1 MPTPKSEFPSLY
13 PCDFYTPAE
22 LMESGEMYTVYEIA
36 RLLQGLDPDAE
47 IDEGTE
53 EVLLDWAI
61 PWVMTN
67 ADDLVV
73 AEPRT
78 DEEPG
83 YYGLKEGTDGGGATA
98 AESEPTPPSGDADVD
113 PNTADGEAGPAD
125 PTDRVDDPVEDDD
138 G

>member
-1 MPTPKSEFPSLY
+1 MPVSKSEFDSLP

-22 LMESGEMYTVYEIA
+22 LLEDDQMYTVYEIA

-53 EVLLDWAI
+53 DVLLDWTI
-61 PWVMTN
+61 PWIMNN

-78 DEEPG
+78 DNEPAH
-83 YYGLKEGTDGGGATA
+83 YGLKG
-98 AESEPTPPSGDADVD
+98 
-113 PNTADGEAGPAD
+113 TADGDESDVGD
-125 PTDRVDDPVEDDD
+125 ENE
-138 G
+138 

>member
-1 MPTPKSEFPSLY
+1 MPTPKSEFPELF

-22 LMESGEMYTVYEIA
+22 LLEGGQMYTVYEIA
-36 RLLQGLDPDAE
+36 RLLQGLDADAE

-61 PWVMTN
+61 PWVMMN
-67 ADDLVV
+67 ADELVV

-83 YYGLKEGTDGGGATA
+83 YYGLKADRG
-98 AESEPTPPSGDADVD
+98 SVSPEPTHGADDADPAADEGEPSG
-113 PNTADGEAGPAD
+113 
-125 PTDRVDDPVEDDD
+125 
-138 G
+138 

>member
-1 MPTPKSEFPSLY
+1 MPTPKSEFPELY

-22 LMESGEMYTVYEIA
+22 LLEPGQMYTVYEVA

-67 ADDLVV
+67 ADGLVV

-78 DEEPG
+78 DDEPG
-83 YYGLKEGTDGGGATA
+83 YYGLKDGADGTGDADGDA
-98 AESEPTPPSGDADVD
+98 AEGRTPPSEGGSVD
-113 PNTADGEAGPAD
+113 PDEGDETTEDTERTAG
-125 PTDRVDDPVEDDD
+125 EDDFAE
-138 G
+138 